1 MRNFEAYI
9 FDLDDTLYCE
19 YDYVRS
25 GFRAV
30 ANELAKQRPD
40 IGIDGIHQ
48 MLIDEWRRNGRGRV
62 FDDVC
67 KQLGIDADIVR
78 LVRLYRSHRP
88 DISLYDDAKE
98 VLAHLRQTGKK
109 LGIITD
115 GDSTMQWAK
124 IKALELEHVVDAIIV
139 TGDLGREHW
148 KPSETPYRKMME
160 YLGLDFRDGVYIGD
174 NPNKDFIAAKRLG
187 MGTVRIVR
195 DVGDH
200 MRTKLGGEYEAD
212 MTIHSLTEL
221 IERRL

>member
-1 MRNFEAYI
+1 MKSFDGYI

-19 YDYVRS
+19 HDYVRS

-40 IGIDGIHQ
+40 IEANDIHQ

-67 KQLGIDADIVR
+67 KHLGIGADIVR
-78 LVRLYRSHRP
+78 LVHLYRSHRP

-98 VLAHLRQTGKK
+98 VLVHLRQTGKK

-148 KPSETPYRKMME
+148 KPSETPYRKMAE
-160 YLGLDFRDGVYIGD
+160 CLGLDFCDCVYIGD

-200 MRTKLGGEYEAD
+200 MRTKLGSEYEAD
-212 MTIHSLTEL
+212 VAIRSLTEL
-221 IERRL
+221 IDKRL

>member
-1 MRNFEAYI
+1 MKDFEAYI

-19 YDYVRS
+19 HDYVRS
-25 GFRAV
+25 GFWMV
-30 ANELAKQRPD
+30 ANELANQRSD
-40 IGIDGIHQ
+40 MGIHNIYR
-48 MLIDEWRRNGRGRV
+48 MLIEEWQRNGRGRV

-67 KQLGIDADIVR
+67 KHLGIDADIAR
-78 LVRLYRSHRP
+78 LVHLYRSHRP

-109 LGIITD
+109 IGIITD

-124 IKALELEHVVDAIIV
+124 IKALELEHSVDKIIV

-148 KPSETPYRKMME
+148 KPSETPYRKMVE
-160 YLGLDFRDGVYIGD
+160 CLGLNFCDCVYIGD

-195 DVGDH
+195 EVGDH
-200 MRTKLGGEYEAD
+200 MRTKLGTEYEAD
-212 MTIHSLTEL
+212 MTIRSLTEL
-221 IERRL
+221 IDKRW